1 MGLKAIFDGKLA
13 VLLLSGGQVHRTK
26 WTGDASSSPKL
37 PSKLHKNTT
46 IVACVPKK
54 VHIEG
59 AGETGFKIS
68 SIEITDAIKAGL
80 DEPIQPEPEIFP
92 WTTKANATEK
102 VTNLKL
108 HLKLRLFL
116 AKVIFLAY
124 TTNSFLIIMT
134 HVTYSAS
141 TTLIM
146 LSSICTNH
154 CITIGK

>member
-37 PSKLHKNTT
+37 PSKLHKNTR
-46 IVACVPKK
+46 
-54 VHIEG
+54 
-59 AGETGFKIS
+59 FKIS